1 MTPEEMILSHDE
13 EIVNLGI
20 SILKEKNLSN
30 EEIGE
35 LVNENKNFILF
46 DGTLL
51 PKYSKSYLEKI
62 IKGVFE

>member
-46 DGTLL
+46 GETLF

>member
-46 DGTLL
+46 DETLFL
-51 PKYSKSYLEKI
+51 KYTKSYLEKI